1 MGMALLGSQAVMPA
15 TKRKSPARKSPIAV
29 RAVDFV
35 MYCTKDMRKTRGF
48 YQRLFGLKKGHEWNN
63 F

>member
-1 MGMALLGSQAVMPA
+1 MPKPK
-15 TKRKSPARKSPIAV
+15 KRSHARKSPIAV

-35 MYCTKDMRKTRGF
+35 MYYMKNMRKTRGF